1 MKPVI
6 AFVLGLALLAA
17 LVLVVLACGRG
28 ETRPGSGGGGA
39 VAAPPAASPGA
50 GTAYAPG
57 AAPAGAPDGHHAH
70 GSAHAAG
77 DDHATVH
84 HSFNDPE
91 KWAKVF
97 DDPARDE
104 WQKPN
109 QVVAA
114 LGIQAGMTVADLGAG
129 TGYFTAALSRAVGA
143 KGVVLGI
150 DPEPEMVQYLGR
162 RAHREGLANVV
173 PVLALYEDP
182 FLPPGRVDRV
192 LIVDTY
198 HHIDDRQQYFHK
210 VAADLAPGGSV
221 TIVDFHKRPL
231 PVGPPPEAKLER
243 EVVVAEMQKAGFRLK
258 DEPTFLP
265 YQYLLIFEPNP

>member
-6 AFVLGLALLAA
+6 AWAIGAVLLVALA
-17 LVLVVLACGRG
+17 VLVLACVRG
-28 ETRPGSGGGGA
+28 EAGNAAAPGSG
-39 VAAPPAASPGA
+39 AANP
-50 GTAYAPG
+50 
-57 AAPAGAPDGHHAH
+57 APAHGEHAAHPDGHGGAP
-70 GSAHAAG
+70 A
-77 DDHATVH
+77 DHATVH
-84 HSFNDPE
+84 HAFDNPE
-91 KWAKVF
+91 EWAKIF

-104 WQKPN
+104 WQKPG
-109 QVVAA
+109 QVVQGLA
-114 LGIQAGMTVADLGAG
+114 IEPGMTVADLGAG
-129 TGYFTAALSRAVGA
+129 TGYFTAPLSKAVGS

-150 DPEPEMVQYLGR
+150 DPEPEMVEYLGR

-192 LIVDTY
+192 LIVNTY
-198 HHIDDRQQYFHK
+198 HHIDDRQQYFRRLG
-210 VAADLAPGGSV
+210 ANLAPGGSV
-221 TIVDFHKRPL
+221 TIIDFHKRPL

-265 YQYLLIFEPNP
+265 YQYFLIFEPTQRGTP

>member
-1 MKPVI
+1 VRSVVVPGV
-6 AFVLGLALLAA
+6 AVLLGVA
-17 LVLVVLACGRG
+17 LVLLVVGCARG
-28 ETRPGSGGGGA
+28 EAGG
-39 VAAPPAASPGA
+39 
-50 GTAYAPG
+50 G
-57 AAPAGAPDGHHAH
+57 AAPAATPAVPAGHD
-70 GSAHAAG
+70 AHAAAHDG
-77 DDHATVH
+77 APPDHATVQ

-91 KWAKVF
+91 KWAKIF
-97 DDPARDE
+97 DDPSRDG
-104 WQKPN
+104 WQKPVE
-109 QVVAA
+109 VVAA
-114 LGIQAGMTVADLGAG
+114 LGIRGGMTVADLGAG
-129 TGYFTAALSRAVGA
+129 TGYFTAALSRAAGP

-162 RAHREGLANVV
+162 RAHREGLSNVV

-198 HHIDDRQQYFHK
+198 HHIDERQQYFHRLG
-210 VAADLAPGGSV
+210 ANLAPGGSV
-221 TIVDFHKRPL
+221 AIVDFHKRPL

-265 YQYLLIFEPNP
+265 YQYFLIFEPTERSTP